1 MGHGGAGGGVASR
14 RALLQRSLRF
24 DLCDCMDCLFSFFPF
39 FWPNDVARGRGGAQ
53 TVGVVDSVA
62 LARFWSLSHA
72 FTASRGSDSGSSRLG
87 AIPAAACRC
96 QGIGVAVSSCW
107 CALETTQAEVG
118 RDLVAPGPQPFV
130 GCLFPCGR

>member
-53 TVGVVDSVA
+53 EEG
-62 LARFWSLSHA
+62 
-72 FTASRGSDSGSSRLG
+72 
-87 AIPAAACRC
+87 PAKLTQFFR
-96 QGIGVAVSSCW
+96 
-107 CALETTQAEVG
+107 ETKQH
-118 RDLVAPGPQPFV
+118 FV
-130 GCLFPCGR
+130 TFF